1 MSEGL
6 KNKMYHYEVTPPASA
21 WEKIRQELD
30 GQVLSS
36 STLKKMQQLEAN
48 PPADTWQKISRQLDE
63 SGFSGQVAASLGNIE
78 VNPPARTWNKIRLE
92 LDSETA
98 AESQPA
104 RKLIPWMKYAGA
116 AVFFGL
122 LTLTGIRLLNNNQST
137 EKSSAT
143 AFTTNTVTEL
153 PATANN
159 PVAQTTEK
167 TSDDMRND
175 AALEESKHTFAK
187 LDLPAKTRM
196 RGAAAFSFVAKPS
209 YSVTTRGLDME
220 DYTQEPE
227 PPMVAEPAAGAS
239 GRYIVMMTPEGNIVR
254 ISKKLSD
261 LVCCVSGQEQDFNCS
276 EQMQKWRTQLACT
289 EGTHSPGNFMDILSL
304 IATLDNE

>member
-1 MSEGL
+1 MSDGL

-36 STLKKMQQLEAN
+36 STLKKMQLLEAN
-48 PPADTWQKISRQLDE
+48 PPSDTWQKISRQLDE
-63 SGFSGQVAASLGNIE
+63 SGFSGQVAASLGNME
-78 VNPPARTWNKIRLE
+78 VNPPARAWNKIRLE

-98 AESQPA
+98 ADNQPA
-104 RKLIPWMKYAGA
+104 RKLIPWMKYAAA
-116 AVFFGL
+116 AVFIGL

-137 EKSSAT
+137 EKSTAT
-143 AFTTNTVTEL
+143 VFTTNTVTDL
-153 PATANN
+153 PATANS
-159 PVAQTTEK
+159 PVVQTTEQ

-209 YSVTTRGLDME
+209 YSVTTRGLGME

-254 ISKKLSD
+254 ISKLSD
-261 LVCCVSGQEQDFNCS
+261 LVCCVSGQEQDLNCS